1 MIGFRSH
8 ICAFF
13 HNATKLN
20 HVLPKYEDPVVC
32 RYDLAKFGGDIVV
45 DIIRTHP
52 MIIVGGILQEN
63 PSSYRPISSSRNYVN
78 AEFTAHAHLRID
90 LRITNAELA
99 PRNQTTPELY
109 Q

>member
-1 MIGFRSH
+1 MGDTVVASITFAVSMIGFRSH

-20 HVLPKYEDPVVC
+20 HVLPKYEDPAVC
-32 RYDLAKFGGDIVV
+32 TYDLAKFGGDIVV

-63 PSSYRPISSSRNYVN
+63 PFFVPPNQFLQELCERL
-78 AEFTAHAHLRID
+78 AHVTRSPPD
-90 LRITNAELA
+90 
-99 PRNQTTPELY
+99 
-109 Q
+109 

>member
-1 MIGFRSH
+1 MSDTVAASIGLADSMVGSRSQ

-63 PSSYRPISSSRNYVN
+63 PFFVPPNQFLQELRERRPHGTRSPP
-78 AEFTAHAHLRID
+78 D
-90 LRITNAELA
+90 
-99 PRNQTTPELY
+99 
-109 Q
+109 